1 MIEIKRIASKDTFL
15 VRQPVLRAGKPI
27 ESCVFD
33 GDDLETT
40 VHFGLFYDEN
50 LAGVISVFENK
61 NDIFN
66 DAFQMQIRGM
76 AVLEQYQKKGYGNFL
91 INSIEEYAK
100 SQKASLV
107 WFNARESAVAFYEKL
122 NYTIVGSAFEIK
134 DIGIHYI
141 MYKHL

>member
-27 ESCVFD
+27 ESCIFD
-33 GDDLETT
+33 GDDLKTT

-50 LAGVISVFENK
+50 LTGVISVFENK
-61 NDIFN
+61 NDNFN
-66 DAFQMQIRGM
+66 DGFQMQIRGM
-76 AVLEQYQKKGYGNFL
+76 AVLEQYQKKGFGNFL
-91 INSIEEYAK
+91 VNTVEEYAK

-107 WFNARESAVAFYEKL
+107 WFNAREAAVAFYEKL

-134 DIGIHYI
+134 DVGIHYI
-141 MYKHL
+141 MCKHL